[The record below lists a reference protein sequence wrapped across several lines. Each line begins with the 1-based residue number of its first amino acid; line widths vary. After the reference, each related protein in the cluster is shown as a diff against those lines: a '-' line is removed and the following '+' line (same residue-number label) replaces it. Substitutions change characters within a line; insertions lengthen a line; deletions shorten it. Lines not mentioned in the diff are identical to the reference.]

1 MSNIECILI
10 GVIALGIIGGLIY
23 LVEKLFDIF
32 MLDKK

>member
-23 LVEKLFDIF
+23 LVENFLDIF
-32 MLDKK
+32 MSDKK